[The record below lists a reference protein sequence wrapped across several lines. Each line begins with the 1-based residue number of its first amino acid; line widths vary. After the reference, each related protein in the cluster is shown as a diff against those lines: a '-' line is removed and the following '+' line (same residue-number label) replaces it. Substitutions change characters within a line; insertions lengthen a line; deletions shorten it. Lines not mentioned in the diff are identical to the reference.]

1 MNDPQTPRRYKRKN
15 RLPDPKFQLRWIGT
29 ILGYCALALIVQT
42 LVVGAQ
48 VAQSAED
55 FAQAEANLLQLIN
68 GILIRSFLMAA
79 VLVLPCLALMALK
92 RTFVT
97 AGPLYRFEQHLKQVA
112 AGEWPGECRIREGD
126 EHQNL
131 CALINAALE
140 SARAMEPL
148 ESSTVDEDREEQ
160 AQEGPRLAA

>member
-1 MNDPQTPRRYKRKN
+1 MKDPQSPKRYQRKN
-15 RLPDPKFQLRWIGT
+15 RLPNPQFQLRWIGT

-48 VAQSAED
+48 VAQSAEE
-55 FAQAEANLLQLIN
+55 FAMAETNPLQLIH
-68 GILIRSFLMAA
+68 GILLRSLLLAA
-79 VLVLPCLALMALK
+79 VLVLPCLAVMALK

-131 CALINAALE
+131 CDLLNAALE
-140 SARAMEPL
+140 SARAMEPPA
-148 ESSTVDEDREEQ
+148 ETDNERGATKVDTPRQ
-160 AQEGPRLAA
+160 AA

>member
-1 MNDPQTPRRYKRKN
+1 MKTPQTTPTYKRKN
-15 RLPDPKFQLRWIGT
+15 RLPNPRFQLRWIGT

-48 VAQSAED
+48 VAQSAQD
-55 FAQAEANLLQLIN
+55 FTASEANPLQLIN
-68 GILIRSFLMAA
+68 VILIRSLLMAA
-79 VLVLPCLALMALK
+79 FLVLPCLAIMALK

-131 CALINAALE
+131 CDLINAALE
-140 SARAMEPL
+140 SARQMEPL
-148 ESSTVDEDREEQ
+148 PTAESPSESPASPEVE
-160 AQEGPRLAA
+160 AA